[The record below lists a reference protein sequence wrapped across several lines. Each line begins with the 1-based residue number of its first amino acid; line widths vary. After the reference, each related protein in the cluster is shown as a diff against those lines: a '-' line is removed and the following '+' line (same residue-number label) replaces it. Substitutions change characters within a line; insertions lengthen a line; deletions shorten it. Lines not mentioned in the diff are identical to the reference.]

1 MKGAWAVCTP
11 RNIATDGVWGGFSAA
26 AYYFGRQLYKELNVP
41 IGLIHSSYGGTPAE
55 FWTSGKA
62 LQSNP
67 ALKPWAHGESACLYN
82 GMIAPLTPF
91 AIRGVIW
98 YQGEANVSDA
108 HRYRILFPGMIAS
121 WRAEWGQGDFP
132 FGFVQIAPWPYSTM
146 CKISP
151 TCCPEM
157 WESQLTTLKSTPNT
171 GMVVTTDI
179 VNDLK
184 DIHPRNK
191 QDVGRRLALWALAK
205 VYGRNVV
212 YSGPIYKSMV
222 VEGKKIRVQFD
233 HVGGGLIASGGKPL
247 TDFTIA
253 GPDQKFVPATAEID
267 GNSIL
272 VHSDEVTQPAAVRFA
287 WRDEAKPNLANKE
300 GLPASPFRTDAWKG
314 ATQGQ

>member
-1 MKGAWAVCTP
+1 MGCVYAPKYRDRRGLGW
-11 RNIATDGVWGGFSAA
+11 I
-26 AYYFGRQLYKELNVP
+26 FGR
-41 IGLIHSSYGGTPAE
+41 GLLLRPAIIQGTECADWPDPQFLWRRPAE

-67 ALKPWAHGESACLYN
+67 ALKPWARGESACLYN

-184 DIHPRNK
+184 RHPPK
-191 QDVGRRLALWALAK
+191 EQTGR
-205 VYGRNVV
+205 
-212 YSGPIYKSMV
+212 GP
-222 VEGKKIRVQFD
+222 
-233 HVGGGLIASGGKPL
+233 P
-247 TDFTIA
+247 A
-253 GPDQKFVPATAEID
+253 GPLGGRQ
-267 GNSIL
+267 
-272 VHSDEVTQPAAVRFA
+272 
-287 WRDEAKPNLANKE
+287 
-300 GLPASPFRTDAWKG
+300 GLWPQCRLFGSHLQVNGR
-314 ATQGQ
+314 